1 MAGADELDKNVGRF
15 WEIGERNAM
24 KKALW
29 WVGGFCA
36 AAAGFLVLGARRV
49 QPVEALTQELEEA
62 WTDSHTVV

>member
-1 MAGADELDKNVGRF
+1 
-15 WEIGERNAM
+15 M

-49 QPVEALTQELEEA
+49 QPVEALAQHLEEA
-62 WTDSHTVV
+62 WSDNHTVV